1 MQPSGDPCFPRE
13 APTAPC
19 PPAPARPALPLA
31 PAVPPRTPPLL
42 PDLILNP
49 RRGNNK
55 SCFKRGFR
63 SRIGG
68 RGRGTG
74 HGGQD
79 KACCS
84 RAAGG
89 ARAERARWSALAPRR
104 SPPHHLELAGASRD
118 KSAALLRR
126 AEAPAKNSPFPG
138 SSAFPFPPAV
148 LSVPGQGANP
158 PRAHRHQRVGAEQS
172 AAAGAQLAAWLP
184 RSKEGIAFFLV
195 LFFFYSPTLG
205 RAGHGCREL

>member
-19 PPAPARPALPLA
+19 PPAPASPALPLA
-31 PAVPPRTPPLL
+31 PAVPPRTPLLL

-55 SCFKRGFR
+55 SCFKCGFR

-89 ARAERARWSALAPRR
+89 ARAERARWSVLAPRR

-126 AEAPAKNSPFPG
+126 SSGARQEFTFPG
-138 SSAFPFPPAV
+138 QLCASLPACGSLRTGAGSEPAACPPPPA
-148 LSVPGQGANP
+148 
-158 PRAHRHQRVGAEQS
+158 R
-172 AAAGAQLAAWLP
+172 
-184 RSKEGIAFFLV
+184 
-195 LFFFYSPTLG
+195 G
-205 RAGHGCREL
+205 R